1 MYLDKDLLDFLES
14 LNKEKVRYLIVGGVS
29 VIIHGYARTTMD
41 LDVWVE
47 RSEENYQKLQKAFAD
62 FGMPMFDMTR
72 ENFLENDDFDV
83 FTFGRPPV
91 CIDLMNRV
99 KGLHF
104 ESAYENSQEVS
115 LGDCLV
121 KVVSKRDLIQA
132 KLAAGRHKD
141 LDDVLHL
148 EKKDGD

>member
-1 MYLDKDLLDFLES
+1 MES
-14 LNKEKVRYLIVGGVS
+14 LNKKKLRYLIVGGVS

-47 RSEENYQKLQKAFAD
+47 RSEEN
-62 FGMPMFDMTR
+62 
-72 ENFLENDDFDV
+72 
-83 FTFGRPPV
+83 
-91 CIDLMNRV
+91 
-99 KGLHF
+99 
-104 ESAYENSQEVS
+104 SQEAS

-148 EKKDGD
+148 EEKDGD

>member
-1 MYLDKDLLDFLES
+1 MDFLKS

-47 RSEENYQKLQKAFAD
+47 RSEENYQKLRKAFAD

-104 ESAYENSQEVS
+104 ESAYENSQEAS

-121 KVVSKRDLIQA
+121 KVVSKSDLIKA

-148 EKKDGD
+148 EAENGD